1 MNVFE
6 FIEKNASK
14 ATLPQVVTVKRTTA
28 SKYLYY
34 LLVRHYK
41 QELRVIP
48 QFITFSKSGAQS
60 QKGLME
66 EIPLFGGG
74 ELYALDGF
82 PASFVKELNLP
93 KGVYVVAEVDDGELE
108 APGYSYKVRRGIL
121 RALHSQLGLRVT
133 LRDLV
138 GLDWAS
144 VRDYPEMESVLR
156 KSFAAGWGL
165 AELERELSSNTV
177 GNILLLLKKGGFQD
191 LLAIKGRYSE
201 VWMYRHLTKLIP
213 QLATYRSLVVMGQQ
227 PNAVSECLN
236 VSTFKLKE
244 LEEAAK
250 AVSMDDLRV
259 LGERVVALDRIFSR
273 NPSLAADLLLLKSGI
288 SIKRQ

>member
-6 FIEKNASK
+6 FIEKH
-14 ATLPQVVTVKRTTA
+14 ATRNSLPQVVTLKRTTA

-41 QELRVIP
+41 QELRVTP
-48 QFITFSKSGAQS
+48 QFLTFSKSSSQA

-74 ELYALDGF
+74 EFYALEGF
-82 PASFVKELNLP
+82 PASMVRDLTLP

-108 APGYSYKVRRGIL
+108 APAYSYKVRRGIL
-121 RALHSQLGLRVT
+121 RALQAQLGLKIT

-144 VRDYPEMESVLR
+144 VRDYPEMESLLR
-156 KSFAAGWGL
+156 KAALAGWT
-165 AELERELSSNTV
+165 AEDLSKDLSANTV
-177 GNILLLLKKGGFQD
+177 GNILLLIKKGGFQD
-191 LLAIKGRYSE
+191 LLSIKSRYSD
-201 VWMYRHLTKLIP
+201 VWMFRHLTKLVP

-227 PNAVSECLN
+227 PNAIAECLG
-236 VSTFKLKE
+236 VSNFKLRE
-244 LEEAAK
+244 FEEAAK
-250 AVSMDDLRV
+250 AVSMDDLRI
-259 LGERVVALDRIFSR
+259 LGERILALDRIFSR
-273 NPSLAADLLLLKSGI
+273 NPGVATDLLLLKSGI
-288 SIKRQ
+288 SMKR